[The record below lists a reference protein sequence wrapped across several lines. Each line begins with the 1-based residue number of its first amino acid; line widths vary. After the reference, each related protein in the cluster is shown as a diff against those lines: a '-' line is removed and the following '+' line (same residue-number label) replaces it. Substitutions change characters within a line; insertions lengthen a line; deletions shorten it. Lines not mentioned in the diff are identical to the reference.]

1 MKKLTLAAVVI
12 AGLLLAATTL
22 DFPKWGDP
30 QTPAS
35 MHVSARFIEKSL
47 EEMATPNIVTAV
59 LGNYRAFD
67 TMLETIVVFTAGL
80 ACFFILRTRVTRES
94 LDPAPSIKIPLDLAG
109 EDLVVKTVARTF
121 IPMIQLF
128 GLYVL
133 AHGHYSPGGGF
144 QGGVIFAA
152 AYILLAVSHDMR
164 TALQHM
170 SERATHL
177 LSAAGV
183 LLFAG
188 IGVICMTN
196 GVNFLDYG
204 GLAGI
209 LGMPLATGHSFAIL
223 LIETGVGLTVTAALI
238 MIFKLL
244 SSHGAVQEGF

>member
-1 MKKLTLAAVVI
+1 MRKISLAAVVFS
-12 AGLLLAATTL
+12 GLLLAATTL

-30 QTPAS
+30 RTPAS
-35 MHVSARFIEKSL
+35 MHVSTRFIEKSL
-47 EEMATPNIVTAV
+47 EEMETPNLVTAV
-59 LGNYRAFD
+59 LGDYRAFD

-80 ACFFILRTRVTRES
+80 ACFFILRTRVSREAMS
-94 LDPAPSIKIPLDLAG
+94 GDFLREDSQEPVR

-121 IPMIQLF
+121 IPLIQLF

-152 AYILLAVSHDMR
+152 AYILLAVSHDFR
-164 TALQHM
+164 TTLKHM

-183 LLFAG
+183 LVFAG
-188 IGVICMTN
+188 IGAVCMIN
-196 GVNFLDYG
+196 GSNYLDYD
-204 GLAGI
+204 GLAVI
-209 LGMPLATGHSFAIL
+209 LGMAPAAAHSLGIL
-223 LIETGVGLTVTAALI
+223 LVEAGVGLTVTAALI

-244 SSHGAVQEGF
+244 SSHGTVQEGF

>member
-1 MKKLTLAAVVI
+1 MKKITLAAVI
-12 AGLLLAATTL
+12 FSGLLLAATTL

-47 EEMATPNIVTAV
+47 EEMATPNVVTAV

-80 ACFFILRTRVTRES
+80 ACFFILRTREPCE
-94 LDPAPSIKIPLDLAG
+94 DAAPPPPMEAPQELVG
-109 EDLVVKTVARTF
+109 QDLVVKTVARTF
-121 IPMIQLF
+121 IPLIQLF

-152 AYILLAVSHDMR
+152 AYILLAVSHNMQ
-164 TALQHM
+164 TALRYM

-188 IGVICMTN
+188 IGVICMTK
-196 GVNFLDYG
+196 GVNFLDYD

-223 LIETGVGLTVTAALI
+223 LIETGVGLTVTAALV

>member
-1 MKKLTLAAVVI
+1 MKKFVLAAVVL
-12 AGLLLAATTL
+12 AGFMLASTTL

-30 QTPAS
+30 RTPAS
-35 MHVSARFIEKSL
+35 MHVSSKFIQKSL
-47 EEMATPNIVTAV
+47 EEMETPNIVTAV
-59 LGNYRAFD
+59 LGDYRAFD

-80 ACFFILRTRVTRES
+80 ACFFILRTRMTRKS
-94 LDPAPSIKIPLDLAG
+94 YSKAAPQEIQQDLAG
-109 EDLVVKTVARTF
+109 DDLVVKTVARTF
-121 IPMIQLF
+121 IPLIQIF

-164 TALQHM
+164 TALFHM

-183 LLFAG
+183 LIFAG
-188 IGVICMTN
+188 IGVLCMIN
-196 GVNFLDYG
+196 GYNFLDYD

-209 LGMPLATGHSFAIL
+209 LGMPLTTGHSFGIL
-223 LIETGVGLTVTAALI
+223 LVETGVGLTVTAALI

-244 SSHGAVQEGF
+244 SSHGTVEEGF